1 MRGLSS
7 SLRRRWDAVYHR
19 ASIQMILSLSFTA
32 VAVVGMVFLGLSLF
46 LRFSASNNALLA
58 ENSQRVLSQVNLN
71 LDARLREMMRVS
83 DTAYYQIIKDADLA
97 EEDLTRDLELLY
109 YTSRESL
116 VSIAVFADSG
126 DLIAAV
132 PLTAL
137 KNSVSPERESWFA
150 AAQERIEN
158 LHFSTPHVQNLFVDP
173 DYRYRWV
180 VSLSRHVELTK
191 DGAIESG
198 VLLVDMS
205 YGGIEQ
211 ICKDVDLGSG
221 RGYLYIVD
229 GAGEIVYHPR
239 QQLIYAGL
247 LEENNRAAAAYAD
260 GSHDEIFQGRRRQ
273 VTVKTVGYTGW
284 KLVGVVPSENLW
296 DDYGQL
302 LLFFL
307 FVVIFSIFLLV
318 FVNLRLSAWITAPMK
333 KLDLAVK
340 KLEAGQETVDLAVN
354 GPYEVEHLS
363 RSIQSMV
370 STMRHLMD
378 DIIQQ
383 EEQKRRSELDVLQSQ
398 INPHFLYNT
407 LDSVI
412 WMTENGRTEDA
423 VVMLTSLARLFRIS
437 LSRGSNIITIADEL
451 EHARHYLT
459 IQKMRYKNKFSADI
473 SAADGAEELYTIKL
487 IVQPILE
494 NAIYH
499 GMDYA
504 VGDGKILISAFR
516 EREDVVIE
524 VADNGP
530 GMPAEVVERLLDQGG
545 SYMAADSK
553 GSGIGLR
560 NVHRRIQLTFGREY
574 GLTILSEPDD
584 GTVVRIRLPAL
595 DGERGRS
602 CRKEEPVEPAP
613 ETSGDPQAGTEKGG
627 GQ

>member
-1 MRGLSS
+1 MVRLSA
-7 SLRRRWDAVYHR
+7 SLRRRWKERYHR
-19 ASIQMILSLSFTA
+19 SSIQMILSLFFTA
-32 VAVVGMVFLGLSLF
+32 VAVVGMVFLGLTLF

-71 LDARLREMMRVS
+71 LDARLREMMRFS
-83 DTAYYQIIKDADLA
+83 DAAYYQVIKDADLA
-97 EEDLTRDLELLY
+97 EEDITRDLELLY

-116 VSIAVFADSG
+116 VSIAVFSDSG
-126 DLIAAV
+126 TLIAAA
-132 PLTAL
+132 PLAEL
-137 KNSVSPERESWFA
+137 KNSVAPERESWFD

-180 VSLSRHVELTK
+180 VSLSRYVELTR
-191 DGAIESG
+191 GGSVEGG

-205 YGGIEQ
+205 YSGIEQ
-211 ICKDVDLGSG
+211 ICKDVDLGAG
-221 RGYLYIVD
+221 QGGYLYLVD

-247 LEENNRAAAAYAD
+247 LEENNAAAAAYAD
-260 GSHDEIFQGRRRQ
+260 GSHNEVFRGQRRQ

-284 KLVGVVPSENLW
+284 KLVGVVPSESLW
-296 DDYGQL
+296 DNYGQL

-307 FVVIFSIFLLV
+307 FIVFFSVFLLV

-333 KLDLAVK
+333 KLDRAVK
-340 KLEAGQETVDLAVN
+340 ELEAGRETVDLKVD

-378 DIIQQ
+378 DILQQ

-437 LSRGSNIITIADEL
+437 LSRGSNIITVAEEL

-459 IQKMRYKNKFSADI
+459 IQKMRYKNKFSADL
-473 SAADGAEELYTIKL
+473 SAEDGVESLYTIKL

-504 VGDGKILISAFR
+504 DGDGKICVRAFR
-516 EREDVVIE
+516 EGEDAVIE
-524 VADNGP
+524 VADNGL
-530 GMPAEVVERLLDQGG
+530 GMPEEVVERLLDQG
-545 SYMAADSK
+545 STYAAAGSK

-595 DGERGRS
+595 DEEAGRRY
-602 CRKEEPVEPAP
+602 RKEGE
-613 ETSGDPQAGTEKGG
+613 Q
-627 GQ
+627 

>member
-1 MRGLSS
+1 MARLSA
-7 SLRRRWDAVYHR
+7 SLRRRWKERYHR
-19 ASIQMILSLSFTA
+19 SSIQMILSLFFTA
-32 VAVVGMVFLGLSLF
+32 VAVVGMVFLGLTLF

-71 LDARLREMMRVS
+71 LDARLREMMRFS
-83 DTAYYQIIKDADLA
+83 DAAYYQVIKDADLA
-97 EEDLTRDLELLY
+97 EEDIARDLELLY

-116 VSIAVFADSG
+116 VSIAVFSDSG
-126 DLIAAV
+126 ALIAAA
-132 PLTAL
+132 PLAEL
-137 KNSVSPERESWFA
+137 KNSVAPERESWFD

-180 VSLSRHVELTK
+180 VSLSRHVELTR

-205 YGGIEQ
+205 YSGIEQ
-211 ICKDVDLGSG
+211 ICKDVDLGAG
-221 RGYLYIVD
+221 QGGYLYLVD

-247 LEENNRAAAAYAD
+247 LEENNAAAAAYAD
-260 GSHDEIFQGRRRQ
+260 GSHNEVFRGQRRQ

-284 KLVGVVPSENLW
+284 KLVGVVPSESLW
-296 DDYGQL
+296 DNYGQL
-302 LLFFL
+302 LVFFL
-307 FVVIFSIFLLV
+307 FIVFFSVFLLV

-333 KLDLAVK
+333 KLDRAVK
-340 KLEAGQETVDLAVN
+340 ELEAGRETVDLKVD

-378 DIIQQ
+378 DILQQ

-437 LSRGSNIITIADEL
+437 LSRGSNIITVAEEL

-459 IQKMRYKNKFSADI
+459 IQKMRYKNKFSADL
-473 SAADGAEELYTIKL
+473 SAEDGVESLYTIKL

-504 VGDGKILISAFR
+504 DGDGKICVRAFR
-516 EREDVVIE
+516 EGEDTVIE

-530 GMPAEVVERLLDQGG
+530 GMPEEVVERLLDQG
-545 SYMAADSK
+545 SAYAAAGSK

-595 DGERGRS
+595 DEEAGGRY
-602 CRKEEPVEPAP
+602 RKE
-613 ETSGDPQAGTEKGG
+613 G

>member
-1 MRGLSS
+1 MARLSA
-7 SLRRRWDAVYHR
+7 SLRRRWKERYHR
-19 ASIQMILSLSFTA
+19 SSIQMILSLFFTA
-32 VAVVGMVFLGLSLF
+32 VAVVGMVFLGLTLF

-71 LDARLREMMRVS
+71 LDARLREMMRFS
-83 DTAYYQIIKDADLA
+83 DAAYYQVIKDADLA
-97 EEDLTRDLELLY
+97 EEDIARDLELLY

-116 VSIAVFADSG
+116 VSIAVFSDSG
-126 DLIAAV
+126 ALIAAA
-132 PLTAL
+132 PLAEL
-137 KNSVSPERESWFA
+137 KNSVAPERESWFD

-180 VSLSRHVELTK
+180 VSLSRHVELTR

-205 YGGIEQ
+205 YSGIEQ
-211 ICKDVDLGSG
+211 ICKDVDLGAG
-221 RGYLYIVD
+221 QGGYLYLVD

-247 LEENNRAAAAYAD
+247 LEENNAAAAAYA
-260 GSHDEIFQGRRRQ
+260 
-273 VTVKTVGYTGW
+273 VKTVGYTGW
-284 KLVGVVPSENLW
+284 KLVGVVPSESLW
-296 DDYGQL
+296 DNYGQL
-302 LLFFL
+302 LVFFL
-307 FVVIFSIFLLV
+307 FIVFFSVFLLV

-333 KLDLAVK
+333 KLDRAVK
-340 KLEAGQETVDLAVN
+340 ELEAGRETVDLKVD

-378 DIIQQ
+378 DILQQ

-437 LSRGSNIITIADEL
+437 LSRGSNIITVAEEL

-459 IQKMRYKNKFSADI
+459 IQKMRYKNKFSADL
-473 SAADGAEELYTIKL
+473 SAEDGVESLYTIKL

-504 VGDGKILISAFR
+504 DGDGKICVRAFR
-516 EREDVVIE
+516 EGEDTVIE

-530 GMPAEVVERLLDQGG
+530 GMPEEVVERLLDQG
-545 SYMAADSK
+545 SAYAAAGSK

-595 DGERGRS
+595 DEEAGGRY
-602 CRKEEPVEPAP
+602 RKE
-613 ETSGDPQAGTEKGG
+613 G

>member
-1 MRGLSS
+1 MAGLSA
-7 SLRRRWDAVYHR
+7 SLRRRWRELYHR
-19 ASIQMILSLSFTA
+19 SSIQVILSLFFTA
-32 VAVVGMVFLGLSLF
+32 VAVVGMVFLGLTLF

-83 DTAYYQIIKDADLA
+83 DAAYYQVIKDADLA
-97 EEDLTRDLELLY
+97 EGNIDRDLELLY

-116 VSIAVFADSG
+116 VSIAVFSDG
-126 DLIAAV
+126 GGLIAAA
-132 PLTAL
+132 PLGTL

-180 VSLSRHVELTK
+180 VSLSRHVELTR

-205 YGGIEQ
+205 YSGIEQ
-211 ICKDVDLGSG
+211 ICKDVDLGAG
-221 RGYLYIVD
+221 QGGYLYLMD

-239 QQLIYAGL
+239 QQLINAGL
-247 LEENNRAAAAYAD
+247 LEENNAAAAAYAD
-260 GSHDEIFQGRRRQ
+260 GSHDEIFRGQRRQ

-296 DDYGQL
+296 DNYGQL

-307 FVVIFSIFLLV
+307 FIIIFSVFLLV
-318 FVNLRLSAWITAPMK
+318 LVNLRLSAWLTAPLK

-340 KLEAGQETVDLAVN
+340 ELEAGQETVDLRVN

-363 RSIQSMV
+363 RSVQSMV

-378 DIIQQ
+378 DILQQ

-423 VVMLTSLARLFRIS
+423 VVMLTSLARFFRIS
-437 LSRGSNIITIADEL
+437 LSRGSNIITVGEEL

-473 SAADGAEELYTIKL
+473 SAADGVEDLCTIKL

-504 VGDGKILISAFR
+504 DGDGKICVSAFR
-516 EREDVVIE
+516 EGEDVIIE
-524 VADNGP
+524 VSDNGP
-530 GMPAEVVERLLDQGG
+530 GMPEEVVARLLDQSGAYG
-545 SYMAADSK
+545 AAGSK

-595 DGERGRS
+595 DEEGSRRY
-602 CRKEEPVEPAP
+602 RKE
-613 ETSGDPQAGTEKGG
+613 GG
-627 GQ
+627 

>member
-1 MRGLSS
+1 MARLSA
-7 SLRRRWDAVYHR
+7 SLRRRWKERYHR
-19 ASIQMILSLSFTA
+19 SSIQMILSLFFTA
-32 VAVVGMVFLGLSLF
+32 VAVVGMVFLGLTLF

-71 LDARLREMMRVS
+71 LDARLREMMRFS
-83 DTAYYQIIKDADLA
+83 DAAYYQVIKDADLA
-97 EEDLTRDLELLY
+97 EEDIARDLELLY

-116 VSIAVFADSG
+116 VSIAVFSDSG
-126 DLIAAV
+126 ALIAAA
-132 PLTAL
+132 PLAEL
-137 KNSVSPERESWFA
+137 KNSVAPERESWFD

-180 VSLSRHVELTK
+180 VSLSRHVELTR

-205 YGGIEQ
+205 YSGIEQ
-211 ICKDVDLGSG
+211 ICKDVDLGAG
-221 RGYLYIVD
+221 QGGYLYLVD

-247 LEENNRAAAAYAD
+247 LEENNAAAAAYAD
-260 GSHDEIFQGRRRQ
+260 GSHNEVFQGQRRQ

-284 KLVGVVPSENLW
+284 KLVGVVPSESLW
-296 DDYGQL
+296 DNYGQL

-307 FVVIFSIFLLV
+307 FIVFFSVFLLV

-333 KLDLAVK
+333 KLDRAVK
-340 KLEAGQETVDLAVN
+340 ELEAGRETVDLKVD

-378 DIIQQ
+378 DILQQ

-437 LSRGSNIITIADEL
+437 LSRGSNIITVAEEL

-459 IQKMRYKNKFSADI
+459 IQKMRYKNKFSADL
-473 SAADGAEELYTIKL
+473 SAEDGVESLYTIKL

-504 VGDGKILISAFR
+504 DGDGKICVRAFR
-516 EREDVVIE
+516 EGEDTVIE
-524 VADNGP
+524 VADNGL
-530 GMPAEVVERLLDQGG
+530 GMPEEVVERLLDQG
-545 SYMAADSK
+545 SAYAAAGSK

-595 DGERGRS
+595 DEEAGRRY
-602 CRKEEPVEPAP
+602 RKEGE
-613 ETSGDPQAGTEKGG
+613 Q
-627 GQ
+627 

>member
-1 MRGLSS
+1 MARLSA
-7 SLRRRWDAVYHR
+7 SLRRRWKERYHR
-19 ASIQMILSLSFTA
+19 SSIQMILSLFFTA
-32 VAVVGMVFLGLSLF
+32 VAVVGMVFLGLTLF

-71 LDARLREMMRVS
+71 LDARLREMMRFS
-83 DTAYYQIIKDADLA
+83 DAAYYQVIKDADLA
-97 EEDLTRDLELLY
+97 EEDIARDLELLY

-116 VSIAVFADSG
+116 VSIAVFSDSG
-126 DLIAAV
+126 ALIAAA
-132 PLTAL
+132 PLAEL
-137 KNSVSPERESWFA
+137 KNSVAPERESWFD

-180 VSLSRHVELTK
+180 VSLSRHVELTR

-205 YGGIEQ
+205 YSGIEQ
-211 ICKDVDLGSG
+211 ICKDVDLGAG
-221 RGYLYIVD
+221 QGGYLYLVD

-247 LEENNRAAAAYAD
+247 LEENNAAAAAYAD
-260 GSHDEIFQGRRRQ
+260 GSHDEVFQGQRRQ

-284 KLVGVVPSENLW
+284 KLVGVVPSESLW
-296 DDYGQL
+296 DNYGQL
-302 LLFFL
+302 LVFFL
-307 FVVIFSIFLLV
+307 FIVFFSVFLLV

-333 KLDLAVK
+333 KLDRAVK
-340 KLEAGQETVDLAVN
+340 ELEAGRETVDLKVD

-378 DIIQQ
+378 DILQQ

-437 LSRGSNIITIADEL
+437 LSRGSNIITVAEEL

-459 IQKMRYKNKFSADI
+459 IQKMRYKNKFSADL
-473 SAADGAEELYTIKL
+473 SAEDGVESLYTIKL

-504 VGDGKILISAFR
+504 DGDGKICVRAFR
-516 EREDVVIE
+516 EGEDTVIE

-530 GMPAEVVERLLDQGG
+530 GMPEEVVERLLDQG
-545 SYMAADSK
+545 SAYAAAGSK

-595 DGERGRS
+595 DEEAGGRY
-602 CRKEEPVEPAP
+602 RKE
-613 ETSGDPQAGTEKGG
+613 G

>member
-1 MRGLSS
+1 MARLSA
-7 SLRRRWDAVYHR
+7 SLRRRWKERYHR
-19 ASIQMILSLSFTA
+19 SSIQMILSLFFTA
-32 VAVVGMVFLGLSLF
+32 VAVVGMVFLGLTLF

-71 LDARLREMMRVS
+71 LDARLREMMRFS
-83 DTAYYQIIKDADLA
+83 DAAYYQVIKDADLA
-97 EEDLTRDLELLY
+97 EEDIARDLELLY

-116 VSIAVFADSG
+116 VSIAVFSDSG
-126 DLIAAV
+126 ALIAAA
-132 PLTAL
+132 PLAEL
-137 KNSVSPERESWFA
+137 KNSVAPERESWFD

-180 VSLSRHVELTK
+180 VSLSRHVELTR

-205 YGGIEQ
+205 YSGIEQ
-211 ICKDVDLGSG
+211 ICKDVDLGAG
-221 RGYLYIVD
+221 QGGYLYLVD

-247 LEENNRAAAAYAD
+247 LEENNAAAAAYAD
-260 GSHDEIFQGRRRQ
+260 GSHNEVFQGQRRQ

-296 DDYGQL
+296 DNYGQL

-307 FVVIFSIFLLV
+307 FIVFFSVFLLV

-333 KLDLAVK
+333 KLDRAVK
-340 KLEAGQETVDLAVN
+340 ELEAGRETVDLKVD

-378 DIIQQ
+378 DILQQ

-412 WMTENGRTEDA
+412 WMTENDRTEDA

-437 LSRGSNIITIADEL
+437 LSRGSNIITVAEEL

-459 IQKMRYKNKFSADI
+459 IQKMRYKNKFSADL
-473 SAADGAEELYTIKL
+473 SAEDGVESLYTIKL

-504 VGDGKILISAFR
+504 DGDGKICVRAFR
-516 EREDVVIE
+516 EGEDTVIE
-524 VADNGP
+524 VADNGL
-530 GMPAEVVERLLDQGG
+530 GMPEEVVERLLDQG
-545 SYMAADSK
+545 SAYAAAGSK

-595 DGERGRS
+595 DEEAGRRY
-602 CRKEEPVEPAP
+602 RKEGE
-613 ETSGDPQAGTEKGG
+613 Q
-627 GQ
+627 

>member
-1 MRGLSS
+1 MARLSA
-7 SLRRRWDAVYHR
+7 SLRRRWKERYHR
-19 ASIQMILSLSFTA
+19 SSIQMILSLFFPA
-32 VAVVGMVFLGLSLF
+32 VAVVGMVFLGLTLF

-71 LDARLREMMRVS
+71 LDARLREMMRFS
-83 DTAYYQIIKDADLA
+83 DAAYYQVIKDADLA
-97 EEDLTRDLELLY
+97 EEDIARDLELLY

-116 VSIAVFADSG
+116 VSIAVFSDSG
-126 DLIAAV
+126 ALIAAA
-132 PLTAL
+132 PLAEL
-137 KNSVSPERESWFA
+137 KNSVAPERESWFD

-180 VSLSRHVELTK
+180 VSLSRHVELTR

-205 YGGIEQ
+205 YSGIEQ
-211 ICKDVDLGSG
+211 ICKDVDLGAGQGGSL
-221 RGYLYIVD
+221 YLVD

-239 QQLIYAGL
+239 QQLIYAGM
-247 LEENNRAAAAYAD
+247 LEENNAAAAAYAD
-260 GSHDEIFQGRRRQ
+260 GSHDEVFQGQRRQ

-284 KLVGVVPSENLW
+284 KLVGVVPSESLW
-296 DDYGQL
+296 DNYGPL

-307 FVVIFSIFLLV
+307 FIVFFSVFLLV

-333 KLDLAVK
+333 KLDRAVK
-340 KLEAGQETVDLAVN
+340 ELEAGRETVDLKVD

-378 DIIQQ
+378 DILQQ

-437 LSRGSNIITIADEL
+437 LSRGSNIITVAEEL

-459 IQKMRYKNKFSADI
+459 IQKMRYKNKFSADL
-473 SAADGAEELYTIKL
+473 SAEDGVESLYTIKL

-504 VGDGKILISAFR
+504 DGDGKICVRAFR
-516 EREDVVIE
+516 EGEDTVIE
-524 VADNGP
+524 VADNGL
-530 GMPAEVVERLLDQGG
+530 GMPEEVVERLLDQG
-545 SYMAADSK
+545 SAYAAAGSK

-560 NVHRRIQLTFGREY
+560 NVHRRIQLTFGREC

-595 DGERGRS
+595 DEEAGGRY
-602 CRKEEPVEPAP
+602 RKE
-613 ETSGDPQAGTEKGG
+613 G